1 MTQPAPSLPFLPLDL
16 QHFLNAVL
24 LAAEME
30 GGFGLGDVARV
41 EEAWEIA
48 DAVIVSH
55 GYVVALAGGQRVY
68 LEYTMD
74 DSAGE
79 TDEEIAIEPLPPG
92 MERPDLSEGGGG
104 GGGVYWYRPD
114 HIAEYLAAQRT
125 GPAARH

>member
-1 MTQPAPSLPFLPLDL
+1 MTQPARTPDLLPLDL

-24 LAAEME
+24 LAAETE

-48 DAVIVSH
+48 DATIVSH
-55 GYVVALAGGQRVY
+55 GYVVALADGQRVY

-74 DSAGE
+74 DSEGE
-79 TDEEIAIEPLPPG
+79 TSEEIALEPLAPG

-114 HIAEYLAAQRT
+114 HIAEYLAEQRS